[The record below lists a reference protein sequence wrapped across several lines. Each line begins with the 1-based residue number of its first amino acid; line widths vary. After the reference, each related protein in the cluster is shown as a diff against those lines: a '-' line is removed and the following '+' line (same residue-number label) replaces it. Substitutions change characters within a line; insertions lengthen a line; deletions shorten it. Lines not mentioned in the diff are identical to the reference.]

1 MNDAQHMPP
10 GEDWI
15 GPLYDDLL
23 ADMLLRRDRVDAEV
37 AFLLRELELRDGS
50 RVLDQGCGIGS
61 LAVPLGLRHVDVVG
75 VDQSAEYVAEARAT
89 AGGRGTFHVADARL
103 FVPERPVDG
112 AFSWWTSWGHAP
124 DDAGNLLML
133 RRAWDALRP
142 GGRFALDTMNV
153 AGVLRGFQA
162 DTVLERPVARLGGI
176 VRLHRA
182 STVDPGTGTL
192 HKLWT
197 SELPDGRVVRRRS
210 AMRLY
215 MPWQVAAMLREAGFV
230 AVRLLGSIEGEP
242 LGLDSSRLIVLAQRP
257 S

>member
-1 MNDAQHMPP
+1 MPP
-10 GEDWI
+10 GKDWI

-37 AFLLRELELRDGS
+37 AFLLRELDLRDGS

-89 AGGRGTFHVADARL
+89 AGGRGTFHAADARL

-133 RRAWDALRP
+133 RRACAMQGLLRLGP
-142 GGRFALDTMNV
+142 DGAGQARLRVTRSCRFFRDPAMATSSSS
-153 AGVLRGFQA
+153 A
-162 DTVLERPVARLGGI
+162 RPVEGPPSGCYSTSSVMPQFGRNTP
-176 VRLHRA
+176 VR
-182 STVDPGTGTL
+182 
-192 HKLWT
+192 
-197 SELPDGRVVRRRS
+197 
-210 AMRLY
+210 
-215 MPWQVAAMLREAGFV
+215 
-230 AVRLLGSIEGEP
+230 
-242 LGLDSSRLIVLAQRP
+242 
-257 S
+257 